1 MISKFFIHRP
11 IFATVIALA
20 LVFGGAIAAAL
31 LPVAQFP
38 ELSPPTVM
46 VTANYPGADADTVAK
61 TVASPIEEQINGAEG
76 MIYMKSQ
83 NASNG
88 TMNLTVT
95 FEIGRSLDMAQV
107 DVQNRSAIAEP
118 QLPDM
123 VKRTGVTVL
132 KKSTYFVILVN
143 LISEDH
149 DNWDEI
155 ALGNYAQLHL
165 TNELARIPGVAA
177 ATLFGQPKYAMRVW
191 LDPLKMAA
199 LNLTANDVINA
210 VKAQNQEVPAGKL
223 GSPPSPADQQVTVT
237 LQVAGRLKSAA
248 EFSEIVLVAKDDG
261 SLVKIKDIG
270 RVVLGAQ
277 DYSTQSRYN
286 GVPTAAIGVFQLPG
300 GNALQVADGVRAK
313 MKTLAKKLPPGV
325 SYEIKYDTTLFVR
338 QYIDEVLVTLI
349 EAFLLVFAV
358 TYLFLQDLRA
368 TLIPIITIPV
378 SLLGTFILMS
388 MLGFSTNSLTLF
400 GLILAIGLVVDD
412 AIIVVENVQR
422 NLDEVDPDPTKAAIK
437 AMSEVA
443 GPIIATG
450 FVLTAV
456 FVGAAMMPGL
466 IGRMYNQFALTIAA
480 SMWISTLNAL
490 TLSPALCRIF
500 LRRKDPTKQPWF
512 KNIKNPLMHVVA
524 APFRACTWFFH
535 DVIFRGFNWGF
546 GYVKRGYDGSIGF
559 MLGRKLTLTV
569 SFVVILG
576 GLLVGTKLVGGEAKA
591 GFIPS
596 EDQGYFMVSFQ
607 TDPGMPLNKTLELT
621 EQFDSQ
627 VRQIPGVATII
638 NITGYNLFTQASQL
652 NAAGLFVVL
661 EPWDERTQSMEEGR
675 AEAEKAG
682 ELEAAQNG
690 TAKKDYGLEQD
701 AFAIIRKAQAI
712 AKTYEASS
720 KNVLVFNAPPVP
732 GLSVTAAMTMEF
744 QKLNL
749 NTDLEEF
756 ATAGMKLI
764 GQMQQSPVLTNVFT
778 TFSTDYAQM
787 KVDLDRNAAVA
798 QGINISDAYNTIAT
812 FFGSYY
818 VNDFNIFGRTYRV
831 ILQAEGKDRSQ
842 EKNFDEIYVQT
853 SSKTMAPL
861 RPLLKIE
868 PASGADVIT
877 RYNLYDTIE
886 INASPAPGYSEGEA
900 TAEMERLATAAAGL
914 DYGFEWTDLVYQ
926 SKQAGNMMLWIFI
939 ASILAV
945 YLVLC
950 ALYESWAMPLMIV
963 LAVPT
968 AIFGALT
975 ALVARGLPVDVYGQI
990 GFTVL
995 VGLACKNAILIVEF
1009 AKDLHEE
1016 GLSAKD
1022 AVVKAAELRF
1032 RPILMTSLAFVL
1044 AVIPMV
1050 IATGPGSN
1058 SRHSLGTTVFGGML
1072 GTMILGVFLVPV
1084 VYLAIELVRESMMG
1098 RRKPIPKE

>member
-1 MISKFFIHRP
+1 M
-11 IFATVIALA
+11 
-20 LVFGGAIAAAL
+20 LVLGGAISAAL

-46 VTANYPGADADTVAK
+46 VTANYPGADASTVAK

-76 MIYMKSQ
+76 MIYMKSH

-88 TMNLTVT
+88 QMNLTVT

-107 DVQNRSAIAEP
+107 DVQNRSAIAQP

-143 LISEDH
+143 LISEDEE
-149 DNWDEI
+149 NWDEI

-165 TNELARIPGVAA
+165 TNELARIPGVAQ

-199 LNLTANDVINA
+199 LDLTANDIINA

-223 GSPPSPADQQVTVT
+223 GQPPAPPGQQVTIT
-237 LQVAGRLKSAA
+237 LQVAGRLKTAE
-248 EFSEIVLVAKDDG
+248 EFSNIILVAKEDG
-261 SLVKIKDIG
+261 SVVKIKDVG

-286 GVPTAAIGVFQLPG
+286 GIPTAAIGVFQLPG
-300 GNALQVADGVRAK
+300 GNALEVADGARAV
-313 MKTLAKKLPPGV
+313 MKELGKKLPPGV
-325 SYEIKYDTTLFVR
+325 KYEIKYDTTLFVR
-338 QYIDEVLVTLI
+338 QYIEEVIITLI
-349 EAFLLVFAV
+349 EAFFLVFAV

-378 SLLGTFILMS
+378 SLLGTFILMT

-422 NLDEVDPDPTKAAIK
+422 NLNEVDPDPTKSAIK
-437 AMSEVA
+437 AMDEVA

-500 LRRKDPTKQPWF
+500 LRKADPDRKPWF
-512 KNIKNPLMHVVA
+512 QRVKNPLMHIVA
-524 APFRACTWFFH
+524 APFRVCTYFFH
-535 DVIFRGFNWGF
+535 GVIFRGFNWSF
-546 GYVKRGYDGSIGF
+546 GHVKRGYDGSIGF
-559 MLGRKLTLTV
+559 MLGRKFTIAV
-569 SFVVILG
+569 FFIGILG
-576 GLLVGTKLVGGEAKA
+576 GLIWGTDLIGKDAKA
-591 GFIPS
+591 GFIPA

-607 TDPGMPLNKTLELT
+607 TDPGMPLDKTLELT
-621 EQFDSQ
+621 ERFDSQ

-638 NITGYNLFTQASQL
+638 NITGYNLFTQASQT

-661 EPWDERTQSMEEGR
+661 EPWEARTVAMEKAR
-675 AEAEKAG
+675 KEAEKAG
-682 ELEAAQNG
+682 QLQAAENG
-690 TAKKDYGLEQD
+690 TAKKDWGLKQD
-701 AFAIIRKAQAI
+701 AFTIIDKTQVI
-712 AKTYEASS
+712 AATYASES

-732 GLSVTAAMTMEF
+732 GLSVTAAMTMEY

-749 NTDLEEF
+749 NTTLNEF
-756 ATAGMKLI
+756 SDNGMALI
-764 GQMQQSPVLTNVFT
+764 DKMQQSPVLTNVFT

-787 KVDLDRNAAVA
+787 KVDLKREAAVA
-798 QGINISDAYNTIAT
+798 QGINIGDAYNTIAT

-831 ILQAEGKDRSQ
+831 ILQAEAKDRA
-842 EKNFDEIYVQT
+842 EAKDFNDVYVQAAGG
-853 SSKTMAPL
+853 KMAPL
-861 RPLLKIE
+861 SNLITIE

-877 RYNLYDTIE
+877 RYNLYETIE
-886 INASPAPGYSEGEA
+886 INASPAAGHSQDDA
-900 TAEMERLATAAAGL
+900 TLEMERLATEASGN
-914 DYGFEWTDLVYQ
+914 DYGYQWTDLVYQ
-926 SKQAGNMMLWIFI
+926 AKQAGNLQLWIFAI
-939 ASILAV
+939 SILAV

-975 ALVARGLPVDVYGQI
+975 ALVARDLPVDVYGQI

-1009 AKDLHEE
+1009 AKDLHDE
-1016 GLSAKD
+1016 GMSPKD
-1022 AVVKAAELRF
+1022 AVIRAAELRF
-1032 RPILMTSLAFVL
+1032 RPILMTSLAFIL
-1044 AVIPMV
+1044 AVVPMV
-1050 IATGPGSN
+1050 LATGPGSN

-1072 GTMILGVFLVPV
+1072 GTMVIGVFLVPV
-1084 VYLAIELVRESMMG
+1084 SYLAIELVREAFMG
-1098 RRKPIPKE
+1098 KRKPIPKETPE